1 MMLAGSRAFSCC
13 IPSRAQFTYPP
24 YHSPTEAKAAMTP
37 ASHYYSPPAIT
48 GYYHPVAIMY
58 PTTQYGGTPNKQCKG
73 CGKFDDG
80 SQVMLPGSTTDSTK
94 LFIREELCTSE

>member
-1 MMLAGSRAFSCC
+1 
-13 IPSRAQFTYPP
+13 
-24 YHSPTEAKAAMTP
+24 
-37 ASHYYSPPAIT
+37 
-48 GYYHPVAIMY
+48 MY

-94 LFIREELCTSE
+94 LFIREELCTGE